1 MDLGMEERRVII
13 EVIAT
18 LVYHKNRMAELIL
31 EPAGIS
37 HDIYSPFLHRRDP
50 VTRRELSKR
59 EIAPFIIEA
68 MAKRPDGIKALLSV
82 IKIAANWHEEQ
93 FCLAEKEELEFKA
106 RAAVL
111 KARSLLGTIQRIE
124 EQYDK
129 QHEQRNK
136 ELELIERELE
146 RERLFEIFKDLWESK
161 DATYRG
167 FQLEKLLK
175 RTFDLYHIP
184 MHEPFRRNK
193 GSEQIDGA
201 FKLEGW
207 YYLVECKWHAKQAGS
222 SQTDVFSKK
231 ISRSSK
237 QTMGLFL
244 SINGWSEG
252 VLTTLKQDQDKC
264 IILMNGSDLYY
275 LLSNS
280 QLNLRE
286 FLIAKNDALTLKC
299 EPFLGIEQ
307 YLRQR

>member
-1 MDLGMEERRVII
+1 MLGTVQLLEEQDARQQDQRNEALARI
-13 EVIAT
+13 ERDHEKER
-18 LVYHKNRMAELIL
+18 LRKIL
-31 EPAGIS
+31 E
-37 HDIYSPFLHRRDP
+37 
-50 VTRRELSKR
+50 
-59 EIAPFIIEA
+59 
-68 MAKRPDGIKALLSV
+68 
-82 IKIAANWHEEQ
+82 
-93 FCLAEKEELEFKA
+93 
-106 RAAVL
+106 
-111 KARSLLGTIQRIE
+111 
-124 EQYDK
+124 
-129 QHEQRNK
+129 
-136 ELELIERELE
+136 
-146 RERLFEIFKDLWESK
+146 DLWVAK
-161 DATYRG
+161 DVRYRG
-167 FQLEKLLK
+167 YQLEILL
-175 RTFDLYHIP
+175 RDTFNLYHIP
-184 MHEPFRRNK
+184 MHEPFRRNH